1 MYADAGLLLPLSQ
14 GNYFQELPA
23 SHHHLL
29 SVPDDDFLSSFQSIL
44 PSHDTPHMGI
54 FAQSPTVMEYDLGGE
69 GDLFKAPE
77 PIMGEAVFGVDDP
90 VISGMSMISFGEEV
104 MNAGTIKVADM
115 ESIQNDHLSDF
126 IYECKNELFLAKSAV
141 GDAIAAELPDHV
153 VKVPQVAQGGEDPPV
168 KRTRIV
174 AEGPMQKSVSAE
186 CLSSMDWISGC
197 GARLNFLGF
206 QGLDFGAAFG
216 MRRAYSEGDIQ
227 TLGSN
232 QSSGGSSTSI
242 VHTPYLE
249 RQVTMGERRE
259 KLFRFWEKKSR
270 RNFGRKIKYA
280 CRKALADSQP
290 RVRGRFAKTEDSEV
304 SKP

>member
-1 MYADAGLLLPLSQ
+1 MYADTRLLPPLSQ
-14 GNYFQELPA
+14 GNFQEVLHA
-23 SHHHLL
+23 SYHHLIL
-29 SVPDDDFLSSFQSIL
+29 PVPDEDFLSSFQSIL
-44 PSHDTPHMGI
+44 RSNTPHMGLLV
-54 FAQSPTVMEYDLGGE
+54 QNPTVMEYDLGGE

-77 PIMGEAVFGVDDP
+77 PIMGGETVFAVDP
-90 VISGMSMISFGEEV
+90 VTSAMSMISFGDEV
-104 MNAGTIKVADM
+104 ISAETIKVAGM

-126 IYECKNELFLAKSAV
+126 IYDCKKEFLAKS
-141 GDAIAAELPDHV
+141 GIDDGFAELPDD
-153 VKVPQVAQGGEDPPV
+153 VKEVRGVGAAGEEDHPV

-174 AEGPMQKSVSAE
+174 PDGLMQKSVSAE
-186 CLSSMDWISGC
+186 CLSSMDWINGC
-197 GARLNFLGF
+197 GVRPNFLGF

-232 QSSGGSSTSI
+232 NHSNGGNSSSTSM
-242 VHTPYLE
+242 
-249 RQVTMGERRE
+249 VTKSEERRE
-259 KLFRFWEKKSR
+259 KLFRFWEKKSK

-304 SKP
+304 SKPHK